1 MSATTKTSLDKT
13 KLLNQMLEVLTGD
26 EYEGYD
32 ADKTSAGTSV
42 KHHEI
47 AEDLDK
53 LETFH

>member
-13 KLLNQMLEVLTGD
+13 KLLNQMLEVLVGD
-26 EYEGYD
+26 EDYD